1 MLRLS
6 EERRAKQYNFGN
18 STNASDT
25 FGEVRDILREYD
37 DAATLEEQVDVISRA
52 ITQASITIS
61 DGIDES
67 DKYGVQFGFVFDLIE
82 NLVLAIVN
90 SVLTPK
96 VMLLLEVNRQ
106 IMGGNWKAFTIEDLL
121 KAMQGMIIMI
131 IKEVRDL
138 VIQELLKLV
147 LKYLEPLK
155 EMIESIILREQIENY
170 TEIINEIIRNCP
182 VIWFSFGNQNK
193 ETKLDTV
200 DYADIDVS
208 SNKAGDKPTNNC

>member
-1 MLRLS
+1 M
-6 EERRAKQYNFGN
+6 
-18 STNASDT
+18 
-25 FGEVRDILREYD
+25 
-37 DAATLEEQVDVISRA
+37 
-52 ITQASITIS
+52 
-61 DGIDES
+61 
-67 DKYGVQFGFVFDLIE
+67 
-82 NLVLAIVN
+82 AIVN